1 MQLLVAL
8 EVARG
13 KEEGTLEYCRV
24 LHASWFV
31 IILWTK
37 FSYFLEQAQV
47 SRGQPTILKTLI
59 NDYSWRVQ

>member
-37 FSYFLEQAQV
+37 FGASTGGV
-47 SRGQPTILKTLI
+47 SIIGANQP
-59 NDYSWRVQ
+59 S